1 MRIAVLGGTG
11 LMGKL
16 VVTAARD
23 AGHDVVIAAR
33 STGVDISTGMGMDAA
48 FDGVDAVVDV
58 SDHVTN
64 NAKKAVAFFESAAEN
79 IAKAERKA
87 GVKHHVLLSI
97 VNCDDPRLKAF
108 GYYQGKA
115 AQERAV
121 EASGIPFTILRSTQW
136 FEFGEKTVSV
146 MGFGPVALVPRM
158 LSRPVAAKTVARS
171 LLNCVEQGPSG
182 RAADLAG
189 PEDLEIPAMTRT
201 ILQRRGQRKLLIP
214 ISVPGAGKA
223 MRSGALLPGPGSM
236 SAGPTLEEWLSAR

>member
-16 VVTAARD
+16 VVAEAEA

-33 STGVDISTGMGMDAA
+33 STGVDISTGAGLAGA
-48 FDGVDAVVDV
+48 LAGVDAVVDV

-64 NAKKAVAFFESAAEN
+64 SAKKAVAFFEAAAQNIAAAEN
-79 IAKAERKA
+79 AA
-87 GVKHHVLLSI
+87 GVKHHVVLSI

-121 EASGIPFTILRSTQW
+121 SASGIPFTILRSAQW
-136 FEFGEKTVSV
+136 FEFGEKTVSL
-146 MGFGPVALVPRM
+146 MGFGPLALVPRM
-158 LSRPVAAKTVARS
+158 RSKPVAAKTVAKA
-171 LLNCVEQGPSG
+171 LVQAAEKGPSG

-189 PEDLEIPAMTRT
+189 PEVLEIPEMTRK
-201 ILQRRGQRKLLIP
+201 ILRRRGTRKLLIP
-214 ISVPGAGKA
+214 VSMPGAGKA
-223 MRSGALLPGPGSM
+223 MRSGALLPGADSI
-236 SAGPTLEEWLSAR
+236 SAGPTLDEWLGSH